1 MGFPGLFMIA
11 VGLSM
16 DAFAVSVCKGLAMK
30 RVNWGHALVIALFF
44 GAFQALM
51 PLLGFFLGTGF
62 ASLVEPFDHW
72 IAFVLLALIGA
83 KMIWDSFHEDEGEE
97 EAAAGDRLDIR
108 ELFLLAIATSIDAF
122 AVGCTFAF
130 MAVNIAEA
138 VTIIGVTTFA
148 LSLAGVALGNR
159 FGTRYNR
166 AATLAGGIVLILI
179 GAKTLL
185 EHLGLLPF

>member
-1 MGFPGLFMIA
+1 MGFSGLLMVA

-16 DAFAVSVCKGLAMK
+16 DAFAVAVCKGLAMK
-30 RVNWGHALVIALFF
+30 RVNWGNALVIALFF
-44 GAFQALM
+44 GLFQALM

-72 IAFVLLALIGA
+72 IAFILLAFIGA
-83 KMIWDSFHEDEGEE
+83 KMIWDAFHGDEGE
-97 EAAAGDRLDIR
+97 GGPSGGRLDIR

-138 VTIIGVTTFA
+138 AAIIGLTTFA
-148 LSLAGVALGNR
+148 LSLAGVVLGNR
-159 FGTRYNR
+159 FGTRYNQ

-185 EHLGLLPF
+185 EHLGLMPF

>member
-138 VTIIGVTTFA
+138 VAIIGVTTFA

-166 AATLAGGIVLILI
+166 AATLGGGIVLILI